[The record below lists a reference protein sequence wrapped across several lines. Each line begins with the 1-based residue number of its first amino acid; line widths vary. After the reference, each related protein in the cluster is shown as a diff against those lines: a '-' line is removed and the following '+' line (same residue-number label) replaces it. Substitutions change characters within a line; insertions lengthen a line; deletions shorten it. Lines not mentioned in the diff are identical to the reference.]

1 MTVKKLRELLD
12 GLDDD
17 FRVTISCETPDGWV
31 CPDGCTVD
39 LNTAYRG
46 FDWHGHEFVL
56 IPEKRLIYTKK
67 EIDKLM
73 ESHRYKDDSS
83 GA

>member
-1 MTVKKLRELLD
+1 MTVKKLKELLERV
-12 GLDDD
+12 DDD
-17 FRVTISCETPDGWV
+17 LRVTISCETPECWV

-39 LNTAYRG
+39 LKSAYMG
-46 FDWHGHEFVL
+46 IDWHGHEFVL
-56 IPEKRLIYTKK
+56 IPERRLIYTKQ
-67 EIDKLM
+67 EIEKLM